1 MTKTREELLAL
12 KELTLARHGPP
23 RRLPGLGLGQ
33 AVYSLGAVVAILVRF
48 SELGFSGFWLCVGG
62 DRFRG
67 DPGGAFEARRR
78 AGNRTEADP
87 S

>member
-1 MTKTREELLAL
+1 MEPL
-12 KELTLARHGPP
+12 

-33 AVYSLGAVVAILVRF
+33 AVYWLVVVAILVRF
-48 SELGFSGFWLCVGG
+48 SELGFSGFGLRVGG

-78 AGNRTEADP
+78 AGMGGGGTA
-87 S
+87 